1 MQDNGNAVDLS
12 QAKTFSGKI
21 LELARPYWF
30 TKAITPF
37 RVFWI
42 YILLLAVIVLSLEIP
57 TMFIVK
63 RDMIIA
69 MLGLDGQSGWI
80 ESWKN
85 ISFEHNFRQ
94 ILLTVTPDKYDHII
108 PTQLVFTEFYIQ
120 SIWFTIVFSACY
132 IAYKLRNK
140 KLTTQ
145 KRAAFLLLFNVFTT
159 IYSVKILVF
168 LANWYRLFYNALQ
181 GRDENMF
188 WQLITLVTPF
198 LFLYIS
204 VLVIQLYYRLY
215 LQVDWR
221 RFMTQAFDSR
231 WLNKSVYYQ
240 TEVHDHRSD
249 NPDQRISEDIDRFTS
264 SSLDLSLGLFKAIYT
279 LFAFLFLLW
288 NFKPD
293 GVVGYWSAYQ
303 LAIPQIAVLF
313 DGQNFVEPHNI
324 SMVFFRWLS
333 VENIIGPFMVVV
345 AFVYA
350 ILGTIVA
357 HLIARPLIKL
367 FFQQQHYEADF
378 RYSLIRIRE
387 NAEGI
392 ALYRGEQLERK
403 ELDLRFGRI
412 WYNYWQLVKYQK
424 RLLAYRSFYGQ
435 LAVLFPFVVASPI
448 YFPYV
453 ISFGAIFILINSFG
467 EIRDS
472 FSWFIDNYQVLA
484 SWKSVVDRLLTFED
498 AMTKGENLLAH
509 NQLQLSEGY
518 EKVEFNNLNVM
529 LDDGSYLFKAD
540 DITIN
545 PGEKILITG
554 PSGAGKSTLIRTIA
568 GIWPYASGEIKRPAQ
583 SETLFVP
590 QKLYLPLGSLKNA
603 LCYPSDAENFEDSYI
618 ENLLQKVN
626 LSHIIPELHD
636 SDNWLHRLS
645 PGEQQRLAAVRIV
658 LNKPKWLFLDEATS
672 ALDEGLEYTIYS
684 LITAELTDSTIIS
697 VAHKSSV
704 RSFHQIELRINTE
717 SKILE
722 RFAI

>member
-12 QAKTFSGKI
+12 QAKTISGKI

-30 TKAITPF
+30 TQTITPF
-37 RVFWI
+37 RVFGI
-42 YILLLAVIVLSLEIP
+42 YILLLAIIVLSLEIP
-57 TMFIVK
+57 TALIVK
-63 RDMIIA
+63 RDLIIGI
-69 MLGLDGQSGWI
+69 LRLDGQSGWI
-80 ESWKN
+80 KSWQN
-85 ISFEHNFRQ
+85 ISFEQNFRW
-94 ILLTVTPDKYDHII
+94 ILLAITPDKYEHII
-108 PTQLVFTEFYIQ
+108 PIKLVFTEFYVQ
-120 SIWFTIVFSACY
+120 SIWFVIAFSICY

-221 RFMTQAFDSR
+221 RFMTEAFDRR

-288 NFKPD
+288 NFTPD
-293 GVVGYWSAYQ
+293 GVVGYWSAYK
-303 LAIPQIAVLF
+303 LAMPQIAILF
-313 DGQNFVEPHNI
+313 DGQNFVEPHDI
-324 SMVFFRWLS
+324 SMAFFRWLS
-333 VENIIGPFMVVV
+333 VENIIGPFMVMV

-357 HLIARPLIKL
+357 HLIARPLIRL

-392 ALYRGEQLERK
+392 ALYRGEKLERK

-453 ISFGAIFILINSFG
+453 ISFGAIFILINAFG

-484 SWKSVVDRLLTFED
+484 SWRSVVDRLLTFED
-498 AMTKGENLLAH
+498 AMTKGENLLAN
-509 NQLQLSEGY
+509 NQLKLDEGY
-518 EKVEFNNLNVM
+518 EKVEFIGLNVM
-529 LDDGSYLFKAD
+529 LDDGSYLFKAN

-545 PGEKILITG
+545 PGEKVLVTG
-554 PSGAGKSTLIRTIA
+554 SSGAGKSTLIRTVA
-568 GIWPYASGEIKRPAQ
+568 GIWPYASGTINRPAQ

-590 QKLYLPLGSLKNA
+590 QKLYLPLGTLKNA
-603 LCYPSDAENFEDSYI
+603 LCYPMDAENFDDDYI
-618 ENLLQKVN
+618 KDLLQKVN
-626 LSHIIPELHD
+626 LGHITSELHN

-684 LITAELTDSTIIS
+684 LITSELKDSTIIS

-704 RSFHQIELRINTE
+704 RHFHQIELKINTE
-717 SKILE
+717 AKILE
-722 RFAI
+722 KMNI